1 LGALRGRAGR
11 APVVAGS
18 PGEGARAGVVG
29 AVDIAGVAGEVGV
42 DGAVVIAGVAGEVG
56 RCRGGRP
63 RRGGAGGAVSAVPVC
78 GFRRSTVTAVL
89 LPPMSRRK
97 YLGPLSSTL
106 YGPL

>member
-1 LGALRGRAGR
+1 M
-11 APVVAGS
+11 AGS
-18 PGEGARAGVVG
+18 PGDGARAGVVSAVDIAGVAGEDGVVG
-29 AVDIAGVAGEVGV
+29 AVDIAGVAGEA
-42 DGAVVIAGVAGEVG
+42 D

-63 RRGGAGGAVSAVPVC
+63 RLGGAAGVVSALPVC

-97 YLGPLSSTL
+97 YLGPFSSTL

>member
-1 LGALRGRAGR
+1 M
-11 APVVAGS
+11 AGS

-42 DGAVVIAGVAGEVG
+42 VGAVVIA
-56 RCRGGRP
+56 GRP
-63 RRGGAGGAVSAVPVC
+63 RRGGAAGAVSAVPVC

-89 LPPMSRRK
+89 LPPMSRRE